1 MYSSVCICNNF
12 RAVLAPIDLQLFDFV
27 YKPVR
32 AVILLSPICGKLEEL
47 RQREQVKI
55 NGSSSLSIVLCSRSS
70 SRPCA
75 SLALLNLIIARL
87 DQQRVRQD
95 WHLDKN
101 KTPLERTKSLESED
115 LLEIIHAAATA
126 SSQTAVLMDTDLH
139 FTCFV
144 QAPEASTRE
153 AEIPTGKH
161 RLIELDGGRAGP
173 VDYGSRQTC

>member
-1 MYSSVCICNNF
+1 MSNCQSHTSHPSFSSYSTRSAAFLVIHNLFTLKLPHGGRTKLTVIESDSKMYMTLMTMYSSVCICNNF

-95 WHLDKN
+95 WHLDKS
-101 KTPLERTKSLESED
+101 KTA
-115 LLEIIHAAATA
+115 I
-126 SSQTAVLMDTDLH
+126 V
-139 FTCFV
+139 
-144 QAPEASTRE
+144 
-153 AEIPTGKH
+153 
-161 RLIELDGGRAGP
+161 
-173 VDYGSRQTC
+173 SRVI